1 MIDVTQLRRGNVI
14 EVDNVPYTVVEN
26 EFVKPGKG
34 NPFNRIKLKHL
45 LHGNTTERTFKVSEK
60 VVSADVLS
68 RGMNY
73 LYNDGENF
81 HFMDPE
87 SYEQVEIPADTLGAT
102 KNYLLEQMNCQILF
116 YNGKAVSVTAPNFV
130 TLEIIYT
137 EPGLKG
143 DTTNMPFKT
152 AKLETEFEMQVPL
165 FCEIGDK
172 VKIDTRE
179 DKYIERI
186 KK

>member
-14 EVDNVPYTVVEN
+14 VTDNVPYVVVDN

-34 NPFNRIKLKHL
+34 NPFNRLKLKHL
-45 LHGNTTERTFKVSEK
+45 LQGNTTERTFKVGEK
-60 VVSADVLS
+60 VEQADVKNQS
-68 RGMNY
+68 MDY
-73 LYNDGENF
+73 LYNDGENY

-87 SYEQVEIPADTLGAT
+87 SFEQIEVPADVVGDQ
-102 KNYLLEQMNCQILF
+102 KNYMLEQMKCNVMF
-116 YNGKAVSVTAPNFV
+116 YNGKAVTIDVPNFV
-130 TLEIIYT
+130 ELEITYT

-143 DTTNMPFKT
+143 DTTNMPFKPAT
-152 AKLETEFEMQVPL
+152 FETGFEMNVPL

-172 VKIDTRE
+172 IKLDTRE
-179 DKYIERI
+179 NKYIERI